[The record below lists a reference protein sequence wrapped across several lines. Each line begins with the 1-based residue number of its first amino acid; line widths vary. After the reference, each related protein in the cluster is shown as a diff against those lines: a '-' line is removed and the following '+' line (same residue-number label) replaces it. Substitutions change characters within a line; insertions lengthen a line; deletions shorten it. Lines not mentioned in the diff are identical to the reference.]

1 MGKGFPRPRVPSTL
15 RRRGERHPQSRSFS
29 RSSLAAGFVSAV
41 IDRLSRQYPRALFHL
56 VPADRTTLLD
66 RDLRG
71 RAVELAVT
79 ITTGLDSDS
88 DTDVQ
93 TLFDDH
99 FVVMA
104 SEQSKWSRRR
114 KLRLADLIDELWVLP
129 PSDSLPGMNIAA
141 IFRASG
147 LQPPQAHVVS
157 FSIPLHHHLLA
168 TGRYVTMLPQS
179 MLRFGKHLPL
189 RSLPV
194 DTPLKNYP
202 TGIVTLK
209 NRTLGPLAQLFIE
222 EASKLAVPFRK
233 GG

>member
-1 MGKGFPRPRVPSTL
+1 
-15 RRRGERHPQSRSFS
+15 
-29 RSSLAAGFVSAV
+29 
-41 IDRLSRQYPRALFHL
+41 
-56 VPADRTTLLD
+56 
-66 RDLRG
+66 
-71 RAVELAVT
+71 
-79 ITTGLDSDS
+79 
-88 DTDVQ
+88 VQ

-129 PSDSLPGMNIAA
+129 PSDSLPGINIAA

-147 LQPPQAHVVS
+147 LEPPQAHVVS

-194 DTPLKNYP
+194 DTPPKNYP
-202 TGIVTLK
+202 TGVVTLK

-222 EASKLAVPFRK
+222 EARKLAAPLRK
-233 GG
+233 GE